1 MQNNKVRHI
10 VLNIIYFVIFFV
22 ALTPAITGDMMLLL
36 EGYSLEGLLMGAI
49 ATPIVIIAIALL
61 ILEGYRL
68 KLRYL
73 IPTKRYKTMIAES
86 IAKYE
91 GAPEDFIAKYIKT
104 RKALYRRTGSIDDD
118 IDNTWVYREK
128 DGLTKAHTLYH
139 TLLDSIK
146 SKGGFYEFCDK
157 ITDSTVF
164 ESAWD
169 VHSYA
174 YIDIISTEL
183 RYLLMEVFYLNE
195 FTVADNGLSASYT
208 RVNQEKI
215 QKLNKIYTPLLY
227 NFEDEI
233 QSLCD
238 TLDKKVKEHKKEK

>member
-1 MQNNKVRHI
+1 MENKKIKHI
-10 VLNIIYFVIFFV
+10 ILNIVYFVIFFI
-22 ALTPAITGDMMLLL
+22 ALTPAITGDMMLIL
-36 EGYSLEGLLMGAI
+36 EGFSITALLMGVI
-49 ATPIVIIAIALL
+49 ATPIVIVSIILL
-61 ILEGYRL
+61 ILEGYNI

-73 IPTKRYKTMIAES
+73 LPSKRYKSIINES
-86 IAKYE
+86 LQKFE
-91 GAPEDFIAKYIKT
+91 GAPDNFIKKYVKIK
-104 RKALYRRTGSIDDD
+104 KSLYRKTGSINEN

-139 TLLDSIK
+139 TLNDAIK

-157 ITDSTVF
+157 ITNSEVF

-195 FTVADNGLSASYT
+195 FCVADNGLSDSYT
-208 RVNQEKI
+208 RVNQERI
-215 QKLNKIYTPLLY
+215 QKLNKIYTPLLF
-227 NFEDEI
+227 NFKDEI
-233 QSLCD
+233 KSLCD
-238 TLDKKVKEHKKEK
+238 TLDKKLKDSNKEN